1 MIDSIANLMLVLLR
15 GIESVT
21 GSYGLAIVIF
31 AVIVRLALY
40 LPTKQ
45 QFQSMK
51 EMQEIQPELQKLQER
66 YKDDQGMLQQKQ
78 MEFMRNHNVNPLA
91 GCLPMLV
98 QMPIL
103 FAIWRAI
110 MMEQR
115 IFENAYFMWIYPGS
129 LQNLFPDYLASS
141 LAGRDLPMILFY
153 GLTMYLSMR
162 LTPNSNAQAAGQQ
175 KQMAII
181 MTIMFSW
188 MMWAYRWPCALI
200 MYWSV
205 FSLLGIVQQA
215 AIMRSSLSGKTAVAA
230 EGASKESVK
239 GGN

>member
-1 MIDSIANLMLVLLR
+1 MIDSVANLMIVLLR

-31 AVIVRLALY
+31 ALVIKLILY
-40 LPTKQ
+40 IPTKQ

-51 EMQEIQPELQKLQER
+51 DMQEIQPELQRLQER
-66 YKDDQGMLQQKQ
+66 YKDDQQTLQQKQ
-78 MEFMRNHNVNPLA
+78 MELMRDRNVNPLA
-91 GCLPMLV
+91 GCLPMLI

-110 MMEQR
+110 MMDQR
-115 IFENAYFMWIYPGS
+115 TFENAYFMWIYPGS

-175 KQMAII
+175 KQMAVI
-181 MTIMFSW
+181 MTVMFSW

-200 MYWSV
+200 LYWSV
-205 FSLLGIVQQA
+205 FSLLGIIQQA
-215 AIMRSSLSGKTAVAA
+215 MIMRSSSLSEKTAASA
-230 EGASKESVK
+230 ENAEKELAES
-239 GGN
+239 